1 MLSWLKPGGALD
13 METARSEQLRSRILS
28 VAFLSTA
35 LIVIIL
41 AGVIPDDVLATLDI
55 PAFRNPVFALL
66 LLIGLYEGATS
77 LLFGVM
83 EKNGKR
89 VPLFGRIANATVEI
103 SIPGAGMLIIGQSVH
118 PVHALLSPLVALYFI
133 FIIVSILRLSA
144 GLSLYTGVLA
154 ALQYGGLVWYV
165 LSTSDTSA
173 VDPVFATPLFYAS
186 RCTLLMVAG
195 AAAAIITKH
204 LRSRIAGMLHAAEE
218 KRQVIQLFGQQ
229 VSEPVATELL
239 SHPEHA
245 EGVLKTVTVLFLD
258 IRDFTPLVG
267 SRPPREVVSYLNTVF
282 GTLIPIIARHGGI
295 VNQFLGDGFM
305 ATFGA
310 PVGSED
316 HAANAVNA
324 ALAMHSAIQRLN
336 TQGSIPYTRIGI
348 GVHTGEA
355 VTGNIGTEGRR
366 QYSVTGSAV
375 ILASRI
381 EQLNKTYNSSVL
393 ISGSTWN
400 CIDHRSLFT
409 ESLGTAILKGCND
422 PVVIYKLA

>member
-28 VAFLSTA
+28 IIFLSTA
-35 LIVIIL
+35 LMVVIL
-41 AGVIPDDVLATLDI
+41 AAAIPVEVLAALNI
-55 PAFRNPVFALL
+55 PAFRNPVFSML
-66 LLIGLYEGATS
+66 LLIGLYEGAIS
-77 LLFGVM
+77 LFFGVL
-83 EKNGKR
+83 ERKRRR

-103 SIPGAGMLIIGQSVH
+103 TIPGVAMLIIGQSVH

-144 GLSLYTGVLA
+144 GLSFYTGALA
-154 ALQYGGLVWYV
+154 ALQYGALVWYV

-173 VDPVFATPLFYAS
+173 MDPVFTSPLFYTS
-186 RCTLLMVAG
+186 RCVLLLTAG
-195 AAAAIITKH
+195 VAAAIITRH
-204 LRSRIAGMLHAAEE
+204 LRLRIAEMLRVAEE

-229 VSEPVATELL
+229 VSEPVAKELL
-239 SHPEHA
+239 HHPEHA
-245 EGVLKTVTVLFLD
+245 EGVLRNVTVLFLD

-267 SRPPREVVSYLNTVF
+267 SRQPREVVSYLNAVF
-282 GTLIPIIARHGGI
+282 GTLIPIVGLHGGI

-310 PVGSED
+310 PVD
-316 HAANAVNA
+316 NDAHATDAVDS
-324 ALAMHSAIQRLN
+324 ALAMYSAIQRLN

-381 EQLNKTYNSSVL
+381 EQLNKTYHSSVL
-393 ISGSTWN
+393 ISGATWSR
-400 CIDHRSLFT
+400 IDHKALFT
-409 ESLGTAILKGCND
+409 ESLGTAILKGCSD